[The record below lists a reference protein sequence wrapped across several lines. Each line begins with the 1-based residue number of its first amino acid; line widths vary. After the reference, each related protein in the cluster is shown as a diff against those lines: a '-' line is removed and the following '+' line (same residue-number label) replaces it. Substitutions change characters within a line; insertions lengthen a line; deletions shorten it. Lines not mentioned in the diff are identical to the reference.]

1 MFWFGALAAQPHT
14 TTRTKCSLLCL
25 PASLTYCCSEEKIY
39 KCVWNHRNNNR
50 RIPSVC
56 FCMWVKS
63 EVLNAHNYFCVLWQT
78 TCLSVCV
85 CVCFLRRHARALNG
99 CLEESVNGFV
109 EFCFRGTNTIWGH
122 LGRWSLWGNALWPF
136 FKTAAVDG
144 WMRALESWLELASA
158 NNVNSAGR
166 RTFNSWLL
174 GED

>member
-1 MFWFGALAAQPHT
+1 MFWFGAPAAQPHT
-14 TTRTKCSLLCL
+14 ATTTKCSLLCL
-25 PASLTYCCSEEKIY
+25 PASLTYCYSEEKIY
-39 KCVWNHRNNNR
+39 NCVWNHRNNNH
-50 RIPSVC
+50 PNS
-56 FCMWVKS
+56 
-63 EVLNAHNYFCVLWQT
+63 FCVFLHVGEVWGVERTQL
-78 TCLSVCV
+78 LSCFVTNHVSVSV

-109 EFCFRGTNTIWGH
+109 EFCFRGTNAIWGH